1 LHWQTSWS
9 EKGRVAL
16 HESGAATSQT
26 CACAR
31 AAAYAVWIALQSAA
45 PAGDAHTQVARPLAT
60 IAPTSSLI
68 T

>member
-1 LHWQTSWS
+1 
-9 EKGRVAL
+9 VAL
-16 HESGAATSQT
+16 HESGAERSQT

-45 PAGDAHTQVARPLAT
+45 PAGDAHTQLARPLAT